1 MRPSERRRRIT
12 AGRVDITGIYNRRMA
27 AKPKG
32 KPKGPWTAEEIA
44 RNERVAE
51 VRIEHDKQKP
61 IEERL
66 EETLRLSRFMS
77 ELRHGVPDDVRAR

>member
-1 MRPSERRRRIT
+1 MRGSEQRRSIVE
-12 AGRVDITGIYNRRMA
+12 GRVDIAGIYNLCMA
-27 AKPKG
+27 AKSKA

-51 VRIEHDKQKP
+51 ARIERDKEKP

-66 EETLRLSRFMS
+66 EETLRLSRFVS
-77 ELRHGVPDDVRAR
+77 ELRQGAPDDVRAR